1 MGLEQDAAFS
11 PSLSQ
16 HGGGSI
22 PIRRRG
28 RPAMKLSAALDTSAS
43 RTAIC
48 VVNSRDGSVVFEV
61 GVATDPAIIFGALA
75 PFLSRLDRVGH
86 EAGSVAPWLH
96 RELTALGLPMVL
108 LETRHAAAAL
118 DAQRNKTD
126 KNGARGLAHLVR
138 SGWYRPVHIKSE
150 ESHKLRLLLG
160 HRRTLK
166 RKLLDIEN
174 EVRRSLKVF
183 GLWWDRGHNGPH
195 LRRGSASWSRTIR

>member
-1 MGLEQDAAFS
+1 ML
-11 PSLSQ
+11 
-16 HGGGSI
+16 
-22 PIRRRG
+22 
-28 RPAMKLSAALDTSAS
+28 
-43 RTAIC
+43 
-48 VVNSRDGSVVFEV
+48 
-61 GVATDPAIIFGALA
+61 GAWA
-75 PFLSRLDRVGH
+75 PFRRRLDRVGY

-126 KNGARGLAHLVR
+126 KNDARGLAQLVR
-138 SGWYRPVHIKSE
+138 TGWFRPVHVKSE

-174 EVRRSLKVF
+174 EVRQSLKVF
-183 GLWWDRGHNGPH
+183 GLMVGPRAQRTSFEARVRELVAH
-195 LRRGSASWSRTIR
+195 DPLIAGVTEFMLRAWAAPWSEHHRLRPMLVQLVRRHDLCRRLLPTPGARPRTAENHGAPGLAPGEVDLGG